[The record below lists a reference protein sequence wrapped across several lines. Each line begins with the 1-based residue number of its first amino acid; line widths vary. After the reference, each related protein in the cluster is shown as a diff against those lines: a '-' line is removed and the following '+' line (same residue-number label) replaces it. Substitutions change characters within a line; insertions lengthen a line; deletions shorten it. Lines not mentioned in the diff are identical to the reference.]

1 VLAVALELLAPQN
14 FVVGN
19 WNFKSGADYM
29 PVFLKYNKR
38 CSIYKLNRLTQRQPT
53 GGPRTT
59 FGPIPLISSA
69 AKLFLSLLLVS
80 KVSFIF
86 FNPNDLKK

>member
-1 VLAVALELLAPQN
+1 MLAVALELLAPQD

-19 WNFKSGADYM
+19 WNFKSGVEYM
-29 PVFLKYNKR
+29 PVFLKYNIR

-53 GGPRTT
+53 GGPRTI
-59 FGPIPLISSA
+59 FGPRPLISNA

-80 KVSFIF
+80 KV
-86 FNPNDLKK
+86 